1 MRTRKKRKQVFLFER
16 ETTMEPRNGKCSEGE
31 KEDPTII
38 CETQAREAIAR
49 EPGKQRTET
58 ETAKK
63 GVQARKSIR

>member
-1 MRTRKKRKQVFLFER
+1 
-16 ETTMEPRNGKCSEGE
+16 MEPRNGKCSEGE